1 MLIDFNKLKKEKV
14 ERFKGGDGYVI
25 NQMFEDENNKIVR
38 SLLPPHC
45 SSGVHSHQK
54 GFEILYMLKG
64 SALFQYDDHQERVS
78 EGQVHY
84 CPSGHSHSMLN
95 DTEEDV
101 EYFTVVVKD

>member
-1 MLIDFNKLKKEKV
+1 
-14 ERFKGGDGYVI
+14 
-25 NQMFEDENNKIVR
+25 
-38 SLLPPHC
+38 
-45 SSGVHSHQK
+45 
-54 GFEILYMLKG
+54 MLKG

-101 EYFTVVVKD
+101 EYFTVVAKD